1 MTKVADRRP
10 KQNKA
15 GPSRASHEASDSN
28 FSDTDDGQNIKQNT
42 DTAHPAHS
50 DSNVRASN
58 IDIQVGTFQRQPA
71 VSTDQF
77 PSHLVDIYS
86 DP

>member
-1 MTKVADRRP
+1 
-10 KQNKA
+10 
-15 GPSRASHEASDSN
+15 
-28 FSDTDDGQNIKQNT
+28 
-42 DTAHPAHS
+42 
-50 DSNVRASN
+50 VRASN
-58 IDIQVGTFQRQPA
+58 IDIQVGTFQRHPA